1 MAGTECQARELD
13 SSRGHWEHNHLGAC
27 YNADSAQLGQRRE
40 LRFCISK
47 KSPSDTQ
54 AATPPFEQQD
64 HGLFLGK

>member
-1 MAGTECQARELD
+1 MAVTKRQARELD
-13 SSRGHWEHNHLGAC
+13 SSQGHQEHNHLGAY
-27 YNADSAQLGQRRE
+27 YNADSAQLSLRRE

-47 KSPSDTQ
+47 KSPSDTH